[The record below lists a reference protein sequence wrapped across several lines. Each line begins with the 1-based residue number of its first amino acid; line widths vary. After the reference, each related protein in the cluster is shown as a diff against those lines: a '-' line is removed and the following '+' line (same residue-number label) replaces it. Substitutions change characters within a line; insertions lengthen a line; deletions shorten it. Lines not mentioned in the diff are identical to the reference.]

1 MATHK
6 KDRIRAQRRTMRVR
20 AKVKRYGMPPRV
32 SVFRS
37 LNHIYA
43 QVIDDMTQKTV
54 ASCSSHEMQD
64 IKGDKKT
71 VAHAIGLELAK
82 RAKEK
87 GVDTVVF
94 DRGRFKFHGR
104 VKSLAD
110 GLREGTL
117 NF

>member
-6 KDRIRAQRRTMRVR
+6 KDRIKMQRRVLRVR

-37 LNHIYA
+37 LKHMHA
-43 QVIDDMTQKTV
+43 QIIDDMKQQTIV
-54 ASCSSHEMQD
+54 SCSSLE
-64 IKGDKKT
+64 ISGLKGDKSA
-71 VAHAIGLELAK
+71 VAHALGIELAK

-87 GVDTVVF
+87 GVDAVVF

-104 VKSLAD
+104 VKALAD

-117 NF
+117 KF

>member
-1 MATHK
+1 MATSK
-6 KDRIRAQRRTMRVR
+6 KDRMKTQRRILRVR

-37 LNHIYA
+37 LNHMYA
-43 QVIDDMTQKTV
+43 QVIDDMKQQTI
-54 ASCSSHEMQD
+54 ASCSSLELTD

-71 VAHAIGLELAK
+71 VAHAIGIELAK

-87 GVDTVVF
+87 GVEAVVF

-104 VKSLAD
+104 VKALAD
-110 GLREGTL
+110 GLREGAL
-117 NF
+117 RF